1 MFQKLLE
8 TKIKQCNRRELK
20 FWDLWKIKQGEIN
33 WDFAILAVDVHMKKI
48 TQLFMFAPL
57 RASPGG
63 HLTKMIFNPQTTE
76 QSNQST
82 LSGWKYGFV
91 EGHSFLVLIC

>member
-1 MFQKLLE
+1 MRFVKNKTKRNKL
-8 TKIKQCNRRELK
+8 
-20 FWDLWKIKQGEIN
+20 G
-33 WDFAILAVDVHMKKI
+33 FAILAVDVHMKKI

-63 HLTKMIFNPQTTE
+63 HLTKLIFNPQTTE